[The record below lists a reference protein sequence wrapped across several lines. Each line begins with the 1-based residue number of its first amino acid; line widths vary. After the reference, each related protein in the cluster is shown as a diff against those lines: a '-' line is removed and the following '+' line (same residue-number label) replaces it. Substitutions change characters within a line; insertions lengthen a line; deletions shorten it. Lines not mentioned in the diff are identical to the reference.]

1 MAKYKL
7 TKTVVS
13 KSNKTETTTPKI
25 KRFTKEQAKKWVAT
39 RKAKLGSGVFRNYGT
54 KDSSELS
61 LSANP
66 PAVVVWEFE
75 KVANTAPERKKHSV
89 KRSALKKKETV
100 RRKKPEAKA
109 EMSIT
114 KGGRKKTPQYQILAK
129 IDKDNKLDKAHL
141 IYHPRK
147 SLATAE
153 TDLAQIKRDALRVF
167 NWGGKAKVVK
177 EDKRK
182 VVITGVN
189 KDGNKVKA
197 TYTIVNPDN
206 YKKHTVKK
214 SALKQKETARRK
226 KPSVV
231 AETKTSDDMVRFKVG
246 QKYYY
251 EWYDDTYDHTD
262 VMTVVSRTPKTAV
275 IKSHRGE
282 ERLKIRDYNGKTEAI
297 RGHLGT
303 FLANRPYEPKQ
314 SNDFAPTRKSHKV
327 NLSAL
332 RKKYKAIKRNAQ
344 KTQKEQFD
352 EIKTKHPQY
361 LILFRKGDNFV
372 TYGDDV
378 KKLENVVGHASFP
391 ATDFARWINV
401 LIKWGYKVAVIGSTN
416 ANN

>member
-54 KDSSELS
+54 KESSDFS

-89 KRSALKKKETV
+89 KRSALKNKETV
-100 RRKKPEAKA
+100 RRKKPEAKTKD
-109 EMSIT
+109 EIKRFEVGKTYTDEYSYDGYDQSVEIT
-114 KGGRKKTPQYQILAK
+114 VIKRTAKTLTYKQTGYTKPKTSK
-129 IDKDNKLDKAHL
+129 I
-141 IYHPRK
+141 Y
-147 SLATAE
+147 TAE
-153 TDLAQIKRDALRVF
+153 NKYEY
-167 NWGGKAKVVK
+167 VK
-177 EDKRK
+177 S
-182 VVITGVN
+182 
-189 KDGNKVKA
+189 
-197 TYTIVNPDN
+197 
-206 YKKHTVKK
+206 KH
-214 SALKQKETARRK
+214 
-226 KPSVV
+226 
-231 AETKTSDDMVRFKVG
+231 
-246 QKYYY
+246 
-251 EWYDDTYDHTD
+251 
-262 VMTVVSRTPKTAV
+262 
-275 IKSHRGE
+275 
-282 ERLKIRDYNGKTEAI
+282 
-297 RGHLGT
+297 GT
-303 FLANRPYEPKQ
+303 FYWYATKEYKPKQ
-314 SNDFAPTRKSHKV
+314 SNDFAPARKSHKV

-361 LILFRKGDNFV
+361 LILFRKGDTFV

-378 KKLENVVGHASFP
+378 KKLENVVGHTSFP